1 METASVPRDNTD
13 HLVAL
18 LMARPEIKS
27 VSELAGKD
35 VAVEE
40 WQSASSETVRNA
52 ITATGAAEVRLSAGH
67 MKAIDRLIGG
77 EVPAAVL
84 TLVSSEAAGWFPDF
98 AGFRIFRNPL
108 SPRS

>member
-1 METASVPRDNTD
+1 METAPVPRDNTD

-27 VSELAGKD
+27 VSDLAGKD

-52 ITATGAAEVRLSAGH
+52 I
-67 MKAIDRLIGG
+67 M
-77 EVPAAVL
+77 
-84 TLVSSEAAGWFPDF
+84 AAGRLKSGSARD
-98 AGFRIFRNPL
+98 A
-108 SPRS
+108 